1 MTGTSPQATKT
12 APNVAAKCYICTK
25 KEMWWLLAFLSAALL
40 GCYDSFKKIA
50 LKGNA
55 VIPVLFLNTVISA
68 ASMSPFVFQTGCG
81 GWDVQKWIVMKSA
94 LVLSSWVAG
103 YYAMK
108 HLPLTIVGPVN
119 ASRPVL
125 VLIGAVLIFSERL
138 NLLQGCGVVL
148 ALLALFLMK
157 RTGEKEGI
165 QTRNNRWV
173 ICLVLSVIL
182 GAASG
187 LYDKFLM
194 SPEHLCLDKKQVL
207 GWYTLYQAGMMGFLL
222 LVTNGPKARA
232 AGVASAKGFRWTWAI
247 PFISIFLCAADYA
260 YLQALASLEA
270 LIAVVSM
277 IRRGSV
283 LVSFAIGA
291 LILHEKNLRSKA
303 LDLALLLAS
312 MVLLF
317 LGSR

>member
-1 MTGTSPQATKT
+1 
-12 APNVAAKCYICTK
+12 
-25 KEMWWLLAFLSAALL
+25 MWWLLAFLSAALL
-40 GCYDSFKKIA
+40 GCYDSAKKIA

-55 VIPVLFLNTVISA
+55 VIPVLFLNTVFSA
-68 ASMSPFVFQTGCG
+68 LIMLPFVFSTGWE
-81 GWDVQKWIVMKSA
+81 GWGVQKWILMKSA

-119 ASRPVL
+119 AARPVL
-125 VLIGAVLIFSERL
+125 VLIGAVLLFGERL
-138 NLLQGCGVVL
+138 NLLQSAGVAL
-148 ALLALFLMK
+148 ALVALFLMK
-157 RTGEKEGI
+157 RSGEKEGI
-165 QTRNNRWV
+165 RTHHNKWV
-173 ICLVLSVIL
+173 VCLVLAVIL

-187 LYDKFLM
+187 LYDKYLM
-194 SPEHLCLDKKQVL
+194 SPEHLGLDKKLVL
-207 GWYTLYQAGMMGFLL
+207 GWYTLYQAGMMGVLL
-222 LVTNGPKARA
+222 LLTNGRAARA
-232 AGVASAKGFRWTWAI
+232 AGVASAKGFRWSWAI
-247 PFISIFLCAADYA
+247 PLISIFLCAADYA
-260 YLQALASLEA
+260 YLQALASPDA

-291 LILHEKNLRSKA
+291 FLLHEKNLRAKA

-317 LGSR
+317 LGSK

>member
-1 MTGTSPQATKT
+1 
-12 APNVAAKCYICTK
+12 
-25 KEMWWLLAFLSAALL
+25 MWWLLAFLSAALL
-40 GCYDSFKKIA
+40 GCYDSAKKIA

-55 VIPVLFLNTVISA
+55 VIPVLFLNTVFSA
-68 ASMSPFVFQTGCG
+68 LIMLPFVFSTGWE
-81 GWDVQKWIVMKSA
+81 GWGVQKWILMKSA

-125 VLIGAVLIFSERL
+125 VLIGAVLLFGERL
-138 NLLQGCGVVL
+138 NLLQSAGVAL
-148 ALLALFLMK
+148 ALVALFLMK

-165 QTRNNRWV
+165 RTHHNKWV
-173 ICLVLSVIL
+173 VCLVLAVIL

-187 LYDKFLM
+187 LYDKYLM
-194 SPEHLCLDKKQVL
+194 SPEHLGLDKKLVL
-207 GWYTLYQAGMMGFLL
+207 GWYTLYQAVMMGALL
-222 LVTNGPKARA
+222 LLTNGRAARA
-232 AGVASAKGFRWTWAI
+232 AGVASAKGFHWSWAI
-247 PFISIFLCAADYA
+247 PLISIFLCAADYA
-260 YLQALASLEA
+260 YLQALASPDA

-291 LILHEKNLRSKA
+291 FLLHEKNLRAKA

-317 LGSR
+317 LGSK

>member
-1 MTGTSPQATKT
+1 
-12 APNVAAKCYICTK
+12 
-25 KEMWWLLAFLSAALL
+25 MWWLLAFLSAALL
-40 GCYDSFKKIA
+40 GCYDSAKKIA

-55 VIPVLFLNTVISA
+55 VIPVLFLNTVFSA
-68 ASMSPFVFQTGCG
+68 LIMLPFVFSTGWE
-81 GWDVQKWIVMKSA
+81 GWGVQKWILMKSA

-108 HLPLTIVGPVN
+108 NLPLTIVGPVN

-125 VLIGAVLIFSERL
+125 VLIGAVLLFGERL
-138 NLLQGCGVVL
+138 NLLQSAGVAL
-148 ALLALFLMK
+148 ALVALFLMK

-165 QTRNNRWV
+165 RTHHNKWV
-173 ICLVLSVIL
+173 VCLVLAVIL

-187 LYDKFLM
+187 LYDKYLM
-194 SPEHLCLDKKQVL
+194 SPEHLGLDKKLVL
-207 GWYTLYQAGMMGFLL
+207 GWYTLYQAGMMGVLL
-222 LVTNGPKARA
+222 LLTNGHAARA
-232 AGVASAKGFRWTWAI
+232 TGVASAKGFHWLWAI
-247 PFISIFLCAADYA
+247 PLISIFLCAADYA
-260 YLQALASLEA
+260 YLQALASPDA

-291 LILHEKNLRSKA
+291 FLLHEKNLRAKA

-317 LGSR
+317 LGSK

>member
-1 MTGTSPQATKT
+1 
-12 APNVAAKCYICTK
+12 
-25 KEMWWLLAFLSAALL
+25 MWWLLAFLSAALL

-68 ASMSPFVFQTGCG
+68 AIMSPFVFQTGCG

>member
-1 MTGTSPQATKT
+1 
-12 APNVAAKCYICTK
+12 
-25 KEMWWLLAFLSAALL
+25 MWWLLAFLSAALL
-40 GCYDSFKKIA
+40 GCYDSAKKIA

-68 ASMSPFVFQTGCG
+68 FIMLPFVFSTGWE
-81 GWDVQKWIVMKSA
+81 GWGVQKWILMKSA

-125 VLIGAVLIFSERL
+125 VLIGAVIIFGERL
-138 NLLQGCGVVL
+138 NLLQSAGVAL
-148 ALLALFLMK
+148 ALVALFLMK

-165 QTRNNRWV
+165 RTHHNKWV
-173 ICLVLSVIL
+173 VCLVLAVIL

-187 LYDKFLM
+187 LYDKYLM
-194 SPEHLCLDKKQVL
+194 SPEHLGLDKKLVL
-207 GWYTLYQAGMMGFLL
+207 GWYTLYQAGMMGVLL
-222 LVTNGPKARA
+222 LLTNGRAARA
-232 AGVASAKGFRWTWAI
+232 AGVASAKGFHWSWAI
-247 PFISIFLCAADYA
+247 PLISIFLCAADYA
-260 YLQALASLEA
+260 YLQALASPDA

-291 LILHEKNLRSKA
+291 FLLHEKNLRAKA

>member
-1 MTGTSPQATKT
+1 
-12 APNVAAKCYICTK
+12 
-25 KEMWWLLAFLSAALL
+25 MWWLLAFLSAALL
-40 GCYDSFKKIA
+40 GCYDSSKKIA

-68 ASMSPFVFQTGCG
+68 IIMSPFVFSTGWE
-81 GWDVQKWIVMKSA
+81 GWGVQKWILMKSA

-125 VLIGAVLIFSERL
+125 VLIGAVLLFGERL
-138 NLLQGCGVVL
+138 NLLQSAGVAL
-148 ALLALFLMK
+148 ALVALFLMK

-165 QTRNNRWV
+165 RTHHNKWV
-173 ICLVLSVIL
+173 VCLVLAVIL

-187 LYDKFLM
+187 LYDKYLM
-194 SPEHLCLDKKQVL
+194 SPEHLGLDKKLVL
-207 GWYTLYQAGMMGFLL
+207 GWYTLYQAGMMGVLL
-222 LVTNGPKARA
+222 LLTNGHAARA
-232 AGVASAKGFRWTWAI
+232 AGVASAKGFHWSWAI
-247 PFISIFLCAADYA
+247 PLISIFLCAADYA
-260 YLQALASLEA
+260 YLQALASPDA

-291 LILHEKNLRSKA
+291 FLLHEKNLRAKA

-317 LGSR
+317 LGSK

>member
-1 MTGTSPQATKT
+1 
-12 APNVAAKCYICTK
+12 
-25 KEMWWLLAFLSAALL
+25 MWWLLAFLSAALL
-40 GCYDSFKKIA
+40 GCYDSAKKIA

-55 VIPVLFLNTVISA
+55 VIPVLFLNTVFSA
-68 ASMSPFVFQTGCG
+68 LIMLPFVFSTGWE
-81 GWDVQKWIVMKSA
+81 GWGVQKWILMKSA

-125 VLIGAVLIFSERL
+125 VLIGAVIIFGERL
-138 NLLQGCGVVL
+138 NLLQSAGVTL
-148 ALLALFLMK
+148 ALVALFLMK

-165 QTRNNRWV
+165 RTHHNKWV
-173 ICLVLSVIL
+173 VCLVLAVIL

-187 LYDKFLM
+187 LYDKYLM
-194 SPEHLCLDKKQVL
+194 SPEHLGLDKQLVL
-207 GWYTLYQAGMMGFLL
+207 GWYTLYQAGMMGALL
-222 LVTNGPKARA
+222 LLTNGHAARA
-232 AGVASAKGFRWTWAI
+232 AGVASAKEFHWSWAI
-247 PFISIFLCAADYA
+247 PLISIFLCAADYA
-260 YLQALASLEA
+260 YLQALASPDA

-277 IRRGSV
+277 IRRSSV

-291 LILHEKNLRSKA
+291 FLLHEKNLRAKA

-317 LGSR
+317 LGSK

>member
-1 MTGTSPQATKT
+1 
-12 APNVAAKCYICTK
+12 
-25 KEMWWLLAFLSAALL
+25 MWWLLAFLSAALL

-68 ASMSPFVFQTGCG
+68 AIMSPFVLQTGWG
-81 GWDVQKWIVMKSA
+81 GWNVQKWIVMKSA

-138 NLLQGCGVVL
+138 NLLQGCGVAL
-148 ALLALFLMK
+148 AFLALFLMK

-207 GWYTLYQAGMMGFLL
+207 GWYTLYQAGMMGLLL

-260 YLQALASLEA
+260 YLQALASPEA

>member
-1 MTGTSPQATKT
+1 
-12 APNVAAKCYICTK
+12 
-25 KEMWWLLAFLSAALL
+25 MWWLLAFLSAALL
-40 GCYDSFKKIA
+40 GCYDSAKKIA

-55 VIPVLFLNTVISA
+55 VIPVLFLNTVFSA
-68 ASMSPFVFQTGCG
+68 LIMLPFVFSTGWE
-81 GWDVQKWIVMKSA
+81 GWGVQKWILMKSA

-119 ASRPVL
+119 SSRPVL
-125 VLIGAVLIFSERL
+125 VLIGAVLLFGERL
-138 NLLQGCGVVL
+138 NLLQSAGVAL
-148 ALLALFLMK
+148 ALVALFLMK

-165 QTRNNRWV
+165 RTHHNKWV
-173 ICLVLSVIL
+173 VCLVRAVIL

-187 LYDKFLM
+187 LYDKYLM
-194 SPEHLCLDKKQVL
+194 SPEHFGLDKKLVL
-207 GWYTLYQAGMMGFLL
+207 GWYTLYQAVMMGALL
-222 LVTNGPKARA
+222 LLTNGRAARA
-232 AGVASAKGFRWTWAI
+232 AGVASAKGFHWSWAI
-247 PFISIFLCAADYA
+247 PLISIFLCAADYA
-260 YLQALASLEA
+260 YLQALASPDA

-291 LILHEKNLRSKA
+291 FLLHEKNLRAKA
-303 LDLALLLAS
+303 LDLALLRAS

>member
-1 MTGTSPQATKT
+1 MHMRVECAIF
-12 APNVAAKCYICTK
+12 ALLNLDC
-25 KEMWWLLAFLSAALL
+25 MWWLLAFLSAALL

-68 ASMSPFVFQTGCG
+68 AIMSPFVFQTGWG

-138 NLLQGCGVVL
+138 NLLQGSGVAL

-207 GWYTLYQAGMMGFLL
+207 GWYTLYQAGMMGLLL

-260 YLQALASLEA
+260 YLQALSSPEA

>member
-1 MTGTSPQATKT
+1 
-12 APNVAAKCYICTK
+12 
-25 KEMWWLLAFLSAALL
+25 MWWLLAFLSAALL
-40 GCYDSFKKIA
+40 GCYDSAKKIA

-55 VIPVLFLNTVISA
+55 VIPVLFLNTVFSA
-68 ASMSPFVFQTGCG
+68 LIMLPFVFSTGWE
-81 GWDVQKWIVMKSA
+81 GWDVQKWILMKSA

-125 VLIGAVLIFSERL
+125 VLIGAVIIFGERL
-138 NLLQGCGVVL
+138 NLLQSAGVAL
-148 ALLALFLMK
+148 ALVALFLMK

-165 QTRNNRWV
+165 RTHHNKWV
-173 ICLVLSVIL
+173 VCLVLAVIL

-187 LYDKFLM
+187 LYDKYLM
-194 SPEHLCLDKKQVL
+194 SPEHLGLDKKLVL
-207 GWYTLYQAGMMGFLL
+207 GWYTLYQAGMMGVLL
-222 LVTNGPKARA
+222 LLTNGRAARA
-232 AGVASAKGFRWTWAI
+232 AGVASAKGFRWSWAI
-247 PFISIFLCAADYA
+247 PLISIFLCAADYA
-260 YLQALASLEA
+260 HLQALASPDA

-291 LILHEKNLRSKA
+291 FLLHEKNLRAKA

-317 LGSR
+317 LGSK